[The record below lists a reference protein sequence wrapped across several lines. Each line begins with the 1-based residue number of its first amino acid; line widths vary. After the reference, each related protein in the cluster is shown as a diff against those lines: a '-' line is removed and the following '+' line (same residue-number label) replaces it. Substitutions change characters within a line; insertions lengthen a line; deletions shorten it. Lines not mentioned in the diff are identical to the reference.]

1 MTTELGFEMFIIVG
15 SAFVG
20 WFLFTMFGGVGFAAL
35 PIDMIQTY
43 TKRPKLKGPKEMA
56 ETAITLRLRTT
67 ALIDM
72 AKMIK
77 NERQDTDLGGFWAKR
92 KAVQGNRTSLNTL
105 KKKIFDLEE
114 AVLQYNMER
123 FMSVN
128 PFVAWVWLILG
139 IFFGIFSIILYLHI
153 FFYILIAP
161 DGIPLHDFLNSVLE
175 WIEMNIASFFSSI
188 LFILIALYCLWCT
201 LTGTFKFGLRIFV
214 FFPIHPMR

>member
-20 WFLFTMFGGVGFAAL
+20 WFLFTMFGGIGFAAL
-35 PIDMIQTY
+35 PIDMIQVF

-67 ALIDM
+67 SLIDM

-77 NERQDTDLGGFWAKR
+77 NERQDTDVGGFWAKR
-92 KAVQGNRTSLNTL
+92 KAVSGNRTSLNTL

-188 LFILIALYCLWCT
+188 
-201 LTGTFKFGLRIFV
+201 
-214 FFPIHPMR
+214 